1 MSKSTLL
8 GYYGFQEEPFG
19 ASRDARCLYPSSTHR
34 EALASLKYGFA
45 SNRGFTALIAQPG
58 MGKTTLLF
66 RFLEDIRESARTVFL
81 FNINPQC
88 EAKEIVSYILR
99 DLGIVPGKDSAE
111 MHEQL
116 NNVVLAEARAG
127 RKFVVVIDEAQN
139 LSDASLEVVRM
150 LTNFET
156 SKSKLMQVVLAGQ
169 PELFDKLVKPS
180 MAQLRQRISTFCRI
194 EPLSPEQTRA
204 YIDYH
209 LKFAG
214 YRGAPLFT
222 GGALDRIVE
231 GSHGIPRIINNLC
244 FNTLSLCC
252 ALKRK
257 QVDVDMVVEVIADQ
271 QWSAGGNDS
280 KAAHP
285 ALGAVKLFI
294 QERWSKK
301 PRPVRTMALSAA
313 AIVASLLGV
322 LGWSEPKLLEPLHN
336 GYEHALENLGP
347 PVPVFAAAPAETSKP
362 APPQSTP
369 KTNSFAITVKP
380 NQSVSDLALQYLGDF
395 SEDRVREIQK
405 LNPSLTDPDH
415 IEVGQTIWLPAR

>member
-1 MSKSTLL
+1 MSKSILL

-19 ASRDARCLYPSSTHR
+19 ASRDSRCLYPSSTHR
-34 EALASLKYGFA
+34 EALASLRYGFA
-45 SNRGFTALIAQPG
+45 SNRGFTALIAKPG

-66 RFLEDIRESARTVFL
+66 RFLEDIRESARSVFL
-81 FNINPQC
+81 FNIDPQC
-88 EAKEIVSYILR
+88 ESKEIVSYILR
-99 DLGIVPGKDSAE
+99 DLGIVPGRDSAE

-156 SKSKLMQVVLAGQ
+156 SRSKLMQVVLAGQ
-169 PELFDKLVKPS
+169 PELFDKLVQPS

-194 EPLSPEQTRA
+194 EPLSAEQTRA

-222 GGALDRIVE
+222 AGALDRIVQ

-271 QWSAGGNDS
+271 QWTAGGSDS
-280 KAAHP
+280 KAPTACARRRQAFHP
-285 ALGAVKLFI
+285 G
-294 QERWSKK
+294 
-301 PRPVRTMALSAA
+301 TM
-313 AIVASLLGV
+313 
-322 LGWSEPKLLEPLHN
+322 EQK
-336 GYEHALENLGP
+336 
-347 PVPVFAAAPAETSKP
+347 AETAKDSG
-362 APPQSTP
+362 SIRR
-369 KTNSFAITVKP
+369 SDRG
-380 NQSVSDLALQYLGDF
+380 VSSG
-395 SEDRVREIQK
+395 R
-405 LNPSLTDPDH
+405 
-415 IEVGQTIWLPAR
+415 ARLV